1 LANNSSTLLSAAVNR
16 LALVQSSLGAVQNRL
31 EHNIDYQSMSSLIT
45 ETSRGRIMDADFA
58 KETAQLSKNLILGE
72 AATAMLAQSNN
83 VKNQLL
89 QLLN

>member
-1 LANNSSTLLSAAVNR
+1 
-16 LALVQSSLGAVQNRL
+16 
-31 EHNIDYQSMSSLIT
+31 
-45 ETSRGRIMDADFA
+45 MDADFA
-58 KETAQLSKNLILGE
+58 TETAQLSKNLILGE